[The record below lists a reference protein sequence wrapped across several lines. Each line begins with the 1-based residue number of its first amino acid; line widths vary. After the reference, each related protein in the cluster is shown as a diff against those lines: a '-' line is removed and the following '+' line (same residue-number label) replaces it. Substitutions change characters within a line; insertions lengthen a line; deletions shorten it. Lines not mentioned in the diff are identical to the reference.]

1 MIIMKLIIDIP
12 DEAYDWHVNGFP
24 DEEDAVRLLDIVKNG
39 TPLEESE
46 DCVSRQK
53 VGQWEWE
60 QEHFTKNKNWGNWHC
75 SECREI
81 ITVCETDWAKINKP
95 IYKYCPNCGAKMG
108 GEQNEV
114 SD

>member
-1 MIIMKLIIDIP
+1 MKLIIDVP
-12 DEAYDWHVNGFP
+12 
-24 DEEDAVRLLDIVKNG
+24 EEQYRTLNAKTQEEVTAVIDNKVIITAVKNG

-95 IYKYCPNCGAKMG
+95 IYKYCPDCGAKM
-108 GEQNEV
+108 QEV
-114 SD
+114 QE